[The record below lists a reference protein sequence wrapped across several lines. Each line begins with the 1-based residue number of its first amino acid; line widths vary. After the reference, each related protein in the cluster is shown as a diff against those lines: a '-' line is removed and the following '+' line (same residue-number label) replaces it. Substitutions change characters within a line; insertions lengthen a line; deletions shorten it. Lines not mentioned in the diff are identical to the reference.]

1 MSKNNEKKP
10 AKEMTK
16 KNNGG
21 EVAVKLTTNKLALII
36 TAAVLVLV
44 LATVGIILLVDYI
57 KNDKGFDYL
66 NSDLSK
72 YIEIS
77 KDNYK
82 NYKLSIE
89 IAKPREEDLQSA
101 ILSLQAKYKG
111 DRLCGENQWYS
122 SGKDLT
128 VTPGSIVKVRY
139 RGYKVSADG
148 EIIEVAGLTNFNS
161 LEATQ
166 LEIGSLMFP
175 TGFEVNLVG
184 ASLSS
189 DRVMFSKITSGALT
203 GELVAYVSYTKKVT
217 STSEKTTAT
226 CERIDLEGDV
236 DSVYGQG
243 FKAKLMEIAIGDTEK
258 FTLTDVNGVHCEYD
272 LTVDFATNCEKQEN
286 ILKINTYFPYSYGV
300 KELQNADVVFEVY
313 IESIQPFEYDE
324 FNDEFVEELL
334 KKEETIVTAEDL
346 DEYEGEGIAD
356 RYVAYMKS
364 NLQKSYEQSYDEL
377 VESAMW
383 AHMHEAAN
391 IKKFPASKVDPIY
404 DEYIMDI
411 TERFETSGGKLY
423 NNSTM
428 QYNTYKTLDEYATA
442 YLGLTGVK
450 DYTWRDYISDAS
462 HKLVAERMILF
473 YIMDAENLAP
483 SKQEFDKKY
492 EELRQEYLDAYVA
505 EYLTYDEKT
514 REDFTDEEYERYV
527 SARASEIFSYYDE
540 DYFTE
545 TTYYTL
551 ALETIVSWAT
561 VTTLDDAPVVEDK

>member
-1 MSKNNEKKP
+1 MSKNNVKKP
-10 AKEMTK
+10 AKEITK

-21 EVAVKLTTNKLALII
+21 EAVVKFATNRLALII

-44 LATVGIILLVDYI
+44 LATTGIIILVDYI

-66 NSDLSK
+66 DSDLSK

-77 KDNYK
+77 KENYK
-82 NYKLSIE
+82 NYKLTVE
-89 IAKPREEDLQSA
+89 ISKPREDDVKSA
-101 ILSLQAKYKG
+101 ILSLQAMYKG
-111 DRLCGENQWYS
+111 DRLCGENQWFS
-122 SGKDLT
+122 SGKDLV
-128 VTPGSIVKVRY
+128 VTPGSIVKIRY

-161 LEATQ
+161 LESTQ

-175 TGFEVNLVG
+175 TGFEVNLLG
-184 ASLSS
+184 APLSS
-189 DRVMFSKITSGALT
+189 DRAMFSKVTSGSLT
-203 GELVAYVSYTKKVT
+203 DELVAYVSYTKTQT
-217 STSEKTTAT
+217 SNSEKTTASY
-226 CERIDLEGDV
+226 ERIDLESDV

-243 FKAKLMEIAIGDTEK
+243 FKAKLMEIAIGDTKE
-258 FTLTDVNGVHCEYD
+258 FTLTDVNGAHCEYK

-286 ILKINTYFPYSYGV
+286 ILKVDTYFPYNYGV
-300 KELQNADVVFEVY
+300 EELKNADVVFEVY

-324 FNDEFVEELL
+324 YNNEFVEELL
-334 KKEETIVTAEDL
+334 KKEETSITAEDL

-356 RYVAYMKS
+356 RYVAFIES
-364 NLQKSYEQSYDEL
+364 NLQKNYEKSYDEL
-377 VESAMW
+377 VEKAMW

-404 DEYIMDI
+404 NEYIIDI
-411 TERFETSGGKLY
+411 TERFETSGGKIY
-423 NNSTM
+423 NSSTL
-428 QYNTYKTLDEYATA
+428 QYNTYSTLDEYATA

-450 DYTWRDYISDAS
+450 DYTWRDYIKDAS

-473 YIMDAENLAP
+473 YIMDAENLMP
-483 SKQEFDKKY
+483 SKQEFDEKY
-492 EELRQEYLDAYVA
+492 EELRQEYLDAYVE
-505 EYLTYDEKT
+505 EYLSYDEKT

-540 DYFTE
+540 EYFTE

-551 ALETIVSWAT
+551 ALETIISWAN
-561 VTTLDDAPVVEDK
+561 VTTFDDAPVVEDK